1 MPFRFFLQESVSCG
15 TRKWDE
21 YGQKIAIKSDF
32 VVPSSQ
38 YVLLIWLW
46 HNYTKYRKENDFI
59 HYTWSLELPL
69 QFDAFADNK
78 ERFIRKLNED
88 SALLMTYC

>member
-32 VVPSSQ
+32 VLSHHHTAHFPPDSDTTIPNIEKKTT
-38 YVLLIWLW
+38 L
-46 HNYTKYRKENDFI
+46 FI
-59 HYTWSLELPL
+59 TLE
-69 QFDAFADNK
+69 A
-78 ERFIRKLNED
+78 
-88 SALLMTYC
+88 